1 MPLERP
7 ERLFVNCLQTAI
19 FELDPEDEVGDG
31 VEMEPGGVWIVPG
44 PQEPPLI
51 VIHEATED
59 GRSDGR
65 QAETGVE

>member
-1 MPLERP
+1 MPLECTEGLVVDP
-7 ERLFVNCLQTAI
+7 PQPTIL
-19 FELDPEDEVGDG
+19 ELDPDAEVGDG